1 MKLVVLRT
9 AKIRIYFD
17 MTMIK
22 SLFIFL
28 TSSTLD
34 PFTLF
39 SFDSLYLFVF
49 HHYPRILLAT
59 QYIFFVYL
67 GNSRN
72 TIYYPIK
79 YFFFFIDV

>member
-28 TSSTLD
+28 TSFTLYS
-34 PFTLF
+34 FTLF
-39 SFDSLYLFVF
+39 PFDGLYLFVF
-49 HHYPRILLAT
+49 HHYPRSSSAPKLS
-59 QYIFFVYL
+59 YI
-67 GNSRN
+67 SS
-72 TIYYPIK
+72 
-79 YFFFFIDV
+79 YFSAIIVSNKSIHKAK